1 MSHGNNNI
9 YLSKTISQR
18 LCLHDFSVLVAGTV
32 TVPAQCREKK
42 IKIKQADS
50 LPHFVLDM
58 AVID

>member
-18 LCLHDFSVLVAGTV
+18 LCLHDFSVLVAGTS
-32 TVPAQCREKK
+32 TVQREKNY